1 MSYRCILAN
10 FNFDGPVAP
19 LMEFSVHLATRFNA
33 HLVGFCAAD
42 ITPPVMTPDG
52 VVIDGEIMR
61 QEREEIEQGL
71 KLLHREFDAAAGT
84 TASHEWR
91 DSVVNPTR
99 LLIETARVADLIVT
113 GSDASLTLGH
123 PECSV
128 NLADIV
134 LQAGRPVLVAANGAK
149 RIFTNTA
156 LIAWKDT
163 REARRAVVDAL
174 PLLCQASEVVIV
186 TVDRDADT
194 LTQESINDV
203 AVFLRRHGIKARSEI
218 ITDKSESE
226 SLIRFAKSVGAEL
239 VVSGAYGHSRL
250 REWVFGGVT
259 RSLLSEDN
267 FTRLMSS

>member
-1 MSYRCILAN
+1 MSYRTILAYL
-10 FNFDGPVAP
+10 NFDGPVAP
-19 LMEFSVHLATRFNA
+19 LMEFSVDLATRFNA

-61 QEREEIEQGL
+61 QEREEIEQHL
-71 KLLHREFDAAAGT
+71 KKLHHEFDMVAGT
-84 TASHEWR
+84 TVSHEWR
-91 DSVVNPTR
+91 DAVVNPTR

-113 GSDASLTLGH
+113 GSDACLTLGR
-123 PECSV
+123 PERAV
-128 NLADIV
+128 NLADVI
-134 LQAGRPVLVAANGAK
+134 LQAGRPVLVAAKAAA

-194 LTQESINDV
+194 LTQESIDDV
-203 AVFLRRHGIKARSEI
+203 AAFLRHHGIKARSEI
-218 ITDKSESE
+218 ITDKYESE
-226 SLIRFAKSVGAEL
+226 SLIRFAKSVDAG
-239 VVSGAYGHSRL
+239 
-250 REWVFGGVT
+250 
-259 RSLLSEDN
+259 RSIRTDMCS
-267 FTRLMSS
+267 TRLSRPAATPRQPSGYSSAC